1 MLSLFSNDYKLNEN
15 GRNPVNTNIAHSNIS
30 IFRKSIKNVYTET
43 FVNNKEKDLRMSNLM
58 G

>member
-1 MLSLFSNDYKLNEN
+1 MLSLFSNDYKLNEY
-15 GRNPVNTNIAHSNIS
+15 GRYPVNTNIAHSNIS

-43 FVNNKEKDLRMSNLM
+43 FVNNKEKDLRISNLM